1 VKLLIDI
8 NVLLDVVLEREPW
21 VASAAQLLSA
31 VESNRADGYV
41 AGHTIT
47 TVHYV
52 VSHGRNRNAA
62 GAAVS
67 DLLRIMDVIPIAR
80 EDLQYAI
87 GLSMSDFEDA
97 VQVAAALKIGAHY
110 IVTRNEK
117 DFRSSSIP
125 IADPPTIL
133 ALL

>member
-8 NVLLDVVLEREPW
+8 NVLLDVVLKREPW

-31 VESNRADGYV
+31 VESSRADGYV

-52 VSHGRNRNAA
+52 VSNGRNRNAA

-67 DLLRIMDVIPIAR
+67 DLLRIMDVVPIAR

>member
-1 VKLLIDI
+1 VRLLIDI

-21 VASAAQLLSA
+21 AASAAQLLSA
-31 VESNRADGYV
+31 IETNRAHGYV

-52 VSHGRNRNAA
+52 VSHGRNRKAA
-62 GAAVS
+62 AAAVS
-67 DLLRIMDVIPIAR
+67 DLLRIVDVVPIAK
-80 EDLQYAI
+80 EDLQHAV

-97 VQVAAALKIGAHY
+97 VQVAAALKISADY

-125 IADPPTIL
+125 PADPPTVLTLI
-133 ALL
+133 